1 VCLSCSLGLLE
12 HPLLK
17 RPAELACGWGWGL
30 QAIKNPQAA
39 GVAKK
44 GKKMSLKNRKQAEK
58 RAQTKNY
65 GRGKK

>member
-1 VCLSCSLGLLE
+1 
-12 HPLLK
+12 LLK